1 MKKSLIILLICMI
14 LTGCESSKKILFKV
28 QTGDNIEITL
38 NTNDNYD
45 ISYKSPIEFSKDNNL
60 IAYGIFI
67 TIDTYNE
74 YIDSINSDII
84 IEKTSNNNIEYI
96 FYKNDNEYN
105 YIIKIKNSNT
115 GLIITSSKEE
125 VTELFKR
132 INITKK

>member
-1 MKKSLIILLICMI
+1 MKKSLIILLICII
-14 LTGCESSKKILFKV
+14 LTGCESYKKILFKV

-45 ISYKSPIEFSKDNNL
+45 ISYKSPIEFNKDNNL

-84 IEKTSNNNIEYI
+84 IEKNSNNNIEYI

-115 GLIITSSKEE
+115 GLIITSSEE
-125 VTELFKR
+125 EISELFKR

>member
-1 MKKSLIILLICMI
+1 MLF
-14 LTGCESSKKILFKV
+14 KKILFKV

-45 ISYKSPIEFSKDNNL
+45 ISYKSPIEFNKDNNL

-84 IEKTSNNNIEYI
+84 IEKNSNNNIEYI

-115 GLIITSSKEE
+115 GLIITSSEE
-125 VTELFKR
+125 EISELFKR